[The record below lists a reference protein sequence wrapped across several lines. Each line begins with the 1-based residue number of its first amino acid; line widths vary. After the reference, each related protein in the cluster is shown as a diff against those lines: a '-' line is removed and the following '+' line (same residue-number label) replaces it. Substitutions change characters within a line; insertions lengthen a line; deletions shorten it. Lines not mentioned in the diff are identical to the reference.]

1 MSGVTSIRR
10 CAAAIAAASGG
21 DFRREVSG
29 GLQSGF
35 DGGYLEQTGEAR
47 ARLFHEDRETL
58 RVDLAHAAQV
68 NLEVTFANEFAESPR
83 NLNTAQWN
91 PGEHDRF
98 QIGVLLNDF
107 MRDPPQRAPDCFGVH
122 YRDGASRTGS
132 IFVVVFHLH
141 PLRPRGIALKAY
153 KI

>member
-68 NLEVTFANEFAESPR
+68 NLEVTFANEFAED
-83 NLNTAQWN
+83 
-91 PGEHDRF
+91 E
-98 QIGVLLNDF
+98 LLKH
-107 MRDPPQRAPDCFGVH
+107 RRV
-122 YRDGASRTGS
+122 
-132 IFVVVFHLH
+132 
-141 PLRPRGIALKAY
+141 PRGEGLDSRDTIFEAGWDDEVAETE
-153 KI
+153 